1 MSHFV
6 GYRKAKR
13 LSGSEFRTSRL
24 WKSVR
29 GKPGRLVT
37 KIRRPTARVT
47 RRFAA
52 KLRYMGDHGCARA
65 PDCRDGRLR
74 YGQTAA
80 TVLTETTLNFGPLAP
95 EAAALPGELAEP
107 GCSSIVPVTSTL

>member
-52 KLRYMGDHGCARA
+52 KLRYQQTEYPVA
-65 PDCRDGRLR
+65 PAEGRL
-74 YGQTAA
+74 QTPVNASVMGTPRRA
-80 TVLTETTLNFGPLAP
+80 TTDVR
-95 EAAALPGELAEP
+95 
-107 GCSSIVPVTSTL
+107 